1 MKKSIITTLVTSAG
15 LLGATMSFAG
25 GNLDTFNFTSPGGT
39 IGDDNIVGI
48 VPIRWDPRCSSIEYT
63 LDTIAPNVGTD
74 QEISIE
80 DTRVE
85 LQIALDQWNQIP
97 TSFIEMNITQVRTI
111 DNGLIG
117 FDFINELTFETA
129 EDFTALASSP
139 SVSLE
144 EDTEF
149 LVGDDI
155 DGDGDSDVFDPDDA
169 GRNTCFDFDG
179 DGDIEFPAG
188 FYAAGTIL
196 DNDVQFSA
204 TVMWSTEAASDDTAD
219 IQAVAVHEFGH
230 SHGLSHTAINQIS
243 DTDGSGSTMFPA
255 IDIGDADSETLN
267 RSLHE
272 DDIAWSSFTYP
283 EGSQDSGIGA
293 LQNGDIDFNR
303 DYAVL
308 TGEATTIDGLG
319 LVGASVF
326 AESTNRQRGRAVTAV
341 TGTAIALEF
350 PDGSINLAPPEIG
363 AVNGNYQL
371 PLLRDNYTLG
381 IQALDGSPVAGNQVS
396 LVGVIGGLYGFQ
408 NFSNEFLSTRNLETD
423 NEFEPG
429 RGQNI
434 PALPNRPFSDL
445 NFTVNDD
452 VALTAY
458 EDVDFIGTGRV
469 IGQSDVIYAV
479 RFSNASVIEQ
489 LESGATLT
497 TATVNTT
504 AIDASIVPTFA
515 NAQLTTGRLLADG
528 TIADINTNFSFRQ
541 TNGGFIGDS
550 GDDTPIYFNG
560 GRGLSGRLLN
570 ELRRDETLDLFYVVT
585 SQNNFLTGPSGV
597 PPLVGVDVDGPFG
610 DSFLSMNGGNFELVD
625 DLNFGI
631 QLLFTPNEN

>member
-1 MKKSIITTLVTSAG
+1 M
-15 LLGATMSFAG
+15 
-25 GNLDTFNFTSPGGT
+25 
-39 IGDDNIVGI
+39 
-48 VPIRWDPRCSSIEYT
+48 
-63 LDTIAPNVGTD
+63 GTD

-283 EGSQDSGIGA
+283 EGSQDSGI
-293 LQNGDIDFNR
+293 
-303 DYAVL
+303 
-308 TGEATTIDGLG
+308 
-319 LVGASVF
+319 
-326 AESTNRQRGRAVTAV
+326 
-341 TGTAIALEF
+341 
-350 PDGSINLAPPEIG
+350 
-363 AVNGNYQL
+363 
-371 PLLRDNYTLG
+371 
-381 IQALDGSPVAGNQVS
+381 
-396 LVGVIGGLYGFQ
+396 
-408 NFSNEFLSTRNLETD
+408 
-423 NEFEPG
+423 
-429 RGQNI
+429 
-434 PALPNRPFSDL
+434 
-445 NFTVNDD
+445 
-452 VALTAY
+452 
-458 EDVDFIGTGRV
+458 
-469 IGQSDVIYAV
+469 
-479 RFSNASVIEQ
+479 
-489 LESGATLT
+489 
-497 TATVNTT
+497 
-504 AIDASIVPTFA
+504 
-515 NAQLTTGRLLADG
+515 
-528 TIADINTNFSFRQ
+528 
-541 TNGGFIGDS
+541 
-550 GDDTPIYFNG
+550 
-560 GRGLSGRLLN
+560 
-570 ELRRDETLDLFYVVT
+570 
-585 SQNNFLTGPSGV
+585 
-597 PPLVGVDVDGPFG
+597 
-610 DSFLSMNGGNFELVD
+610 
-625 DLNFGI
+625 
-631 QLLFTPNEN
+631 

>member
-1 MKKSIITTLVTSAG
+1 MKKSIITSLVASAG
-15 LLGATMSFAG
+15 FLTVGMSYAG
-25 GNLDTFNFTSPGGT
+25 GNLDTFNFSAPGGT
-39 IGDDNIVGI
+39 VGDDNIVGI
-48 VPIRWDPRCSSIEYT
+48 VPISWDPRCASIEYT
-63 LDTIAPNVGTD
+63 LDTIPPNVGTE
-74 QEISIE
+74 QEISLE
-80 DTRVE
+80 DTRRE
-85 LQIALDQWNQIP
+85 LQIALDEWNQIP

-111 DNGLIG
+111 GNGLQG

-129 EDFTALASSP
+129 ADFTALASSP

-155 DGDGDSDVFDPDDA
+155 DGDGDSDVFDPDEA
-169 GRNTCFDFDG
+169 GRNTCFDFDN

-204 TVMWSTEAASDDTAD
+204 TVLWSTAAASDTAAD

-230 SHGLSHTAINQIS
+230 SHGLAHTAINQIS
-243 DTDGSGSTMFPA
+243 DSDGSGATMFPA
-255 IDIGDADSETLN
+255 IDIDDADSEIAN

-272 DDIAWSSFTYP
+272 DDIAWSSLTYP
-283 EGSQDSGIGA
+283 EGSQASGIGA
-293 LQNGDIDFNR
+293 LQSGDIDFDR

-308 TGEATTIDGLG
+308 TGEASRDGLG
-319 LVGASVF
+319 LIGASVF
-326 AESTNRQRGRAVTAV
+326 AESTNRSRGRTVTAV
-341 TGTAIALEF
+341 TGTAIALEQ
-350 PDGSINLAPPEIG
+350 PDGAIVLAPPEIG
-363 AVNGNYQL
+363 AVNGNYQI

-408 NFSNEFLSTRNLETD
+408 DFSNEFLSTNNLETN

-429 RGQNI
+429 RGRNI
-434 PALPNRPFSDL
+434 PALPNRPFTGLD
-445 NFTVNDD
+445 FVVNDD
-452 VALTAY
+452 LALTAY
-458 EDVDFIGTGRV
+458 EDVDFIGTGMV
-469 IGQSDVIYAV
+469 IGQTDVVYAV
-479 RFSNASVIEQ
+479 RFSNASVIEL

-504 AIDASIVPTFA
+504 AIDASIVATFA

-550 GDDTPIYFNG
+550 NDDTPIYFDG
-560 GRGLSGRLLN
+560 GRGLSQRLLN
-570 ELRRDETLDLFYVVT
+570 ELRRDETLDLFMVVT
-585 SQNNFLTGPSGV
+585 TENDFLTGPGGL

-610 DSFLSMNGGNFELVD
+610 DSFLSINGGNFEVVPT
-625 DLNFGI
+625 LNFGI
-631 QLLFTPNEN
+631 QLLFTPNET